1 MYLVTNKVDT
11 YFYNKPPLMLDKAT
25 GAVLY

>member
-1 MYLVTNKVDT
+1 MRKIENKVDT